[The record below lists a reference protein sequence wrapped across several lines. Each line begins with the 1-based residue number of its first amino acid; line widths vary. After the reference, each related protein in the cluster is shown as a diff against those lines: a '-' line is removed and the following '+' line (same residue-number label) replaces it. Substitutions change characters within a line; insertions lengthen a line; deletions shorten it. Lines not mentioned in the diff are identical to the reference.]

1 MEHIK
6 RLFNREFS
14 KISEAAL
21 VLGFFTLFSQVLGIF
36 RDRLLAG
43 NIGAGSNLDIYY
55 AAFRVP
61 DLLFTLGASLVSVSI
76 LMPFFKAR
84 YDYSKDAGHKFIHDI
99 FTVFFVFIVVASLI
113 TALIMPFLAGYLFPG
128 FNGEEL
134 TQVILLS
141 RIMLLS
147 PVLLGISNLFATITQ
162 AFKQFFVYA
171 LAPVFY
177 NLGIIVGIIL
187 LYPIFG
193 IAGLGYGVILGA
205 LLHMAIQIPVI
216 IKHGLVPK
224 LTLRIQWEHI
234 KTVIGHSLPRTI
246 TLSMSKIVFLIFVS
260 IASTL
265 VAGTISVFNLSY
277 NLQSVPLAIIGVSYS
292 VAAFPVLVDYFNSN
306 DHKKFMAHVMGPIRQ
321 IIFWSMPVIS
331 LFIILRAQIVR
342 VILGTGNFDWA
353 DTRLTAASLALFII
367 SVIAQSVILLLIRA
381 YYASG
386 KTWKPLWITLVSS
399 VTTIL
404 LAYIFINMY
413 NTFPVV
419 RFFFEGLLRIENV
432 QGSSVIMLSLAYSV
446 GMFLNLGLLWYAFLK
461 DFKESRGYG
470 IKRAFFESFT
480 TSVVMGGVAYVML
493 QVLDPYFS
501 QSTTMD
507 VFLHGFLSGV
517 VALTV
522 AITILFA
529 IKNQEMLFVTKALH
543 RKLWKTKLIHKEEIE
558 SNTM

>member
-1 MEHIK
+1 MERIK
-6 RLFNREFS
+6 KLFNREFS

-21 VLGFFTLFSQVLGIF
+21 VLGFFTLFSQVLGIV

-84 YDYSKDAGHKFIHDI
+84 YDNSHEAGHKFLHDI
-99 FTVFFVFIVVASLI
+99 FTVFFIFITLASII
-113 TALIMPFLAGYLFPG
+113 TAIIMPYIAGYLFPG
-128 FNGEEL
+128 FNAEEL
-134 TQVILLS
+134 SQSIMLS

-147 PVLLGISNLFATITQ
+147 PILLGISNLLATITQ

-177 NLGIIVGIIL
+177 NLGIIIGIVL

-193 IAGLGYGVILGA
+193 IAGLGYGVVFGA
-205 LLHMAIQIPVI
+205 FLHMVIQIPVVI
-216 IKHGLVPK
+216 RHGLVPRLSLK
-224 LTLRIQWEHI
+224 IQWEHI

-265 VAGTISVFNLSY
+265 VSGTISVFNLSY

-306 DHKKFMAHVMGPIRQ
+306 DHKKFMSHVMGPIRQ
-321 IIFWSMPVIS
+321 IIFWSMPIIS

-367 SVIAQSVILLLIRA
+367 SVIAQSIVLLLVRA

-399 VTTIL
+399 VSTIL
-404 LAYIFINMY
+404 FAYIFITAY
-413 NTFPVV
+413 NTFPMLK
-419 RFFFEGLLRIENV
+419 FFFENLLRIEGV
-432 QGSSVIMLSLAYSV
+432 EGSSVIMLSLAYSV
-446 GMFLNLGLLWYAFLK
+446 GMFLNLFLLWYAFRK
-461 DFKESRGYG
+461 DFSFKAGYG
-470 IKRAFFESFT
+470 IRRTILESFV
-480 TSVVMGGVAYVML
+480 TSTLMGAVAYTML
-493 QVLDPYFS
+493 QIIDPYFS
-501 QSTTMD
+501 QNTTMG
-507 VFLHGFLSGV
+507 VLLHGGISGI
-517 VALTV
+517 V
-522 AITILFA
+522 AIIIGVTILFA
-529 IKNQEMLFVTKALH
+529 IKNQEINLLWNSLH
-543 RKLWKTKLIHKEEIE
+543 RKFWKTKIIHQQEI
-558 SNTM
+558 